1 MDLETCRKNLEKIVG
16 YTVTKVWIDIYCP
29 SKASDPST
37 KCQTFSAKFKDIR
50 YKNWKT
56 TDPGHI
62 FWHSLLWKKENGIR
76 RKVFGLFAALYHLE
90 EWLNCHWKSVK
101 VIFRVGGHFLYL
113 LMAEQ
118 NNFWVLGFGVSR
130 TSNQWKCDLLRLP
143 NILKYMYRGSSHFVI
158 FGSNR

>member
-1 MDLETCRKNLEKIVG
+1 MQEKLEKIVG

-76 RKVFGLFAALYHLE
+76 RKVFGTIRGTLSSWGVVELSLEIGQSHFSSWWSLF
-90 EWLNCHWKSVK
+90 VF
-101 VIFRVGGHFLYL
+101 IDGGTKQF
-113 LMAEQ
+113 
-118 NNFWVLGFGVSR
+118 LGFGVWGFTHIKSMKVWFAEV
-130 TSNQWKCDLLRLP
+130 T
-143 NILKYMYRGSSHFVI
+143 
-158 FGSNR
+158 